1 MPYFVKIKSGNGH
14 ESAKT
19 LSRLSRE
26 SRPAD
31 PVRREVFRQL
41 ASHPAAA
48 STSGWVPPK
57 ALLSSTPLPLQKG
70 TEECSSKPVC
80 PKAKGA
86 RRKLAF

>member
-1 MPYFVKIKSGNGH
+1 MIGEPVARF
-14 ESAKT
+14 A
-19 LSRLSRE
+19 RPFE